1 MEIDGI
7 CKVLGEVDGG
17 DSGKADSEL
26 ISYKNA
32 LLGLTEAIILLSGG
46 IEGQWDVLARV
57 VVVVSGHCGPHYWTN
72 DVNRQ
77 LANG

>member
-7 CKVLGEVDGG
+7 CKVLGEVHEG

-32 LLGLTEAIILLSGG
+32 LLGLTEVILSGG
-46 IEGQWDVLARV
+46 VERQWDMLARV
-57 VVVVSGHCGPHYWTN
+57 VIVVSGHCGPHYWTN